1 MDFLRKKLQL
11 LAIILCL
18 APFAIYAQNEKTI
31 DAFSQ
36 SHAYEKSGEYSKAI
50 EALKAVY
57 DPNSYEINLRLGWLN
72 YSAGLFTESAAYYN
86 KAITLMPYSIEP
98 KLGIALPLSALGK
111 TDDMI
116 NQYKLILDID
126 PKNTL
131 VNYRMG
137 AIYYGKT
144 DYATAYKYLE
154 KGINLYPFD
163 YDYLVLFGWT
173 NYKLGKYREA
183 KILFYKALLNKPTDK
198 SAKEG
203 YDLIK

>member
-1 MDFLRKKLQL
+1 MDFLKKQLQ
-11 LAIILCL
+11 ILSLFICL
-18 APFAIYAQNEKTI
+18 TPFALFAQNEKAI
-31 DAFSQ
+31 EAFSQ
-36 SHAYEKSGEYSKAI
+36 SYVYEKNGEYSKAV
-50 EALKAVY
+50 ETLKAIY

-86 KAITLMPYSIEP
+86 KAVTLMPYAIEP
-98 KLGIALPLSALGK
+98 KLGLVLPLSASGK

-116 NQYKLILDID
+116 NQYRQILDID

-131 VNYRMG
+131 ANYRMG
-137 AIYYGKT
+137 AIYYGKEDFT
-144 DYATAYKYLE
+144 TAYKYLE

-163 YDYLVLFGWT
+163 YDYILLFAWT

-183 KILFYKALLNKPTDK
+183 KVLFYKALLNRPTDK